1 MRKTPKI
8 GECLVA
14 VFPRVSNTYMVCKCA
29 LEHRQF
35 PIYRQKFKYPE
46 SYVPTIG
53 CGSALTMS
61 NCFQI
66 LEQLLKDSSLYQ
78 DVINPATQETRV
90 CVKLSDTHESATLV
104 MGNEMK
110 TLEGSVNPDVTITMK
125 STVLQDVA
133 EGNADAFALIGRGRT
148 DEKRPIEFEIH
159 TKERMKD
166 VWEVGKALLTYF
178 FTPGK
183 IKIKSLSLRL
193 AGHAHGAHPIPLVY
207 WNGIR
212 HSWILVKAGEIL
224 NKEGERDPW
233 PQIFVVLE
241 GKGKVIVGDEMFPI
255 EPEQAIFIPTNSIH
269 QVIAKE
275 DVKLLWLAWNAR

>member
-8 GECLVA
+8 GECIA
-14 VFPRVSNTYMVCKCA
+14 AFPCSSTTWRANVHLNIDNS
-29 LEHRQF
+29 

-46 SYVPTIG
+46 SYVPIIG
-53 CGSALTMS
+53 CGSALSMS
-61 NCFQI
+61 SCFQI
-66 LEQLLKDSSLYQ
+66 LEQLLEGSSLYR
-78 DVINPATQETRV
+78 DLINPAAQETGV

-104 MGNEMK
+104 LGNEMK
-110 TLEGSVNPDVTITMK
+110 VLEGSVNPDVTITMK
-125 STVLQDVA
+125 SIVLQDIA
-133 EGNADAFALIGRGRT
+133 EGNADAFALIGRGRA

-183 IKIKSLSLRL
+183 IKIKSLSPNL
-193 AGHAHGAHPIPLVY
+193 AGHAHGGHPIPLVY

-212 HSWILVKAGEIL
+212 YSWILVKAGEIL

-233 PQIFVVLE
+233 PQVFVVLE
-241 GKGKVIVGDEMFPI
+241 GKGKVIVGDETFPI
-255 EPEQAIFIPTNSIH
+255 QPEQAIFIPTNSIH
-269 QVIAKE
+269 QVMAEE
-275 DVKLLWLAWNAR
+275 DVKLLWLAWNAW